1 MSNDIPTSDRITS
14 FNPSPIVL
22 SPGLDQNETE
32 VSDSTALSHSFRGV
46 DFEIPAFEKEHSFGL
61 QNEGND
67 IYTFDLR
74 QPMSN
79 ISSTE
84 VNNKVR
90 L

>member
-1 MSNDIPTSDRITS
+1 MSNDIPTSDGITS
-14 FNPSPIVL
+14 FNHTPIL
-22 SPGLDQNETE
+22 SSLGQDQNETE
-32 VSDSTALSHSFRGV
+32 VFDSTALSDRFRGV
-46 DFEIPAFEKEHSFGL
+46 DFEMPAFEKEHSFGV
-61 QNEGND
+61 QNEQND

-84 VNNKVR
+84 LTNKVR

>member
-14 FNPSPIVL
+14 FNQTPIL
-22 SPGLDQNETE
+22 SSPGLDQNETE
-32 VSDSTALSHSFRGV
+32 VSDSAALSDRFRGV
-46 DFEIPAFEKEHSFGL
+46 DFEIPAFEEEHSLGL
-61 QNEGND
+61 HNERND
-67 IYTFDLR
+67 TYTFDLR

-84 VNNKVR
+84 GNDKVR

>member
-1 MSNDIPTSDRITS
+1 MFVSLCSIPKS
-14 FNPSPIVL
+14 PSSTPIV
-22 SPGLDQNETE
+22 SSQGLDQNKTE
-32 VSDSTALSHSFRGV
+32 VSDLNALLNRFRGV
-46 DFEIPAFEKEHSFGL
+46 DFEIPAFEKEHSFGV
-61 QNEGND
+61 QNEPND

-84 VNNKVR
+84 GNDKVR

>member
-1 MSNDIPTSDRITS
+1 MSEDILTSDRITS
-14 FNPSPIVL
+14 FNRTPIV
-22 SPGLDQNETE
+22 SSQGLDLNETE
-32 VSDSTALSHSFRGV
+32 VSDLNALSDRFRGV
-46 DFEIPAFEKEHSFGL
+46 DFEMPAFEKEHSFGV
-61 QNEGND
+61 QNEQND

-84 VNNKVR
+84 VNDKVR

>member
-1 MSNDIPTSDRITS
+1 MYNTMSNDIPTSDGITS
-14 FNPSPIVL
+14 FNHTPIL
-22 SPGLDQNETE
+22 SSRGHDQNETE
-32 VSDSTALSHSFRGV
+32 VFDV
-46 DFEIPAFEKEHSFGL
+46 NFEIPAFEKDDSFGV
-61 QNEGND
+61 QNEPNN

-84 VNNKVR
+84 GNDKVR